1 MNHVPQDQTLAV
13 MLRGG
18 LPENAH
24 RGRISVVA
32 AADGRE
38 LYSVGDT
45 GAPTYVRSTAKP
57 MQAIASL
64 GSGLAQAYGLES
76 RHLAL
81 MGASHRGSPEQMTA
95 LEEMLA
101 LTGVPEEALAVG
113 ATLPAGSR
121 SRDAYVAGGGRPRK
135 LFHTCAGKHLGVLA
149 YSKLK
154 GWPLEGYIH
163 PDHPAQREVLGA
175 VARWT
180 GEETSQV
187 TIGRDGCGFPVA
199 AMPLRRLALGY
210 GRLACPE
217 LAAAAGVDAAEV
229 AAADAVTRAMN
240 AHPLLVEGDRRL
252 ASILLADPNVVAKS
266 GAHGVFAFGLRREQL
281 GVAFTVANGT
291 EIAWPYIAMALLER
305 FGSLEEET
313 KQRLAAAFPAEFL
326 NDAGEQAGRWEVQLP

>member
-1 MNHVPQDQTLAV
+1 MNNVPQDQTLTV

-32 AADGRE
+32 TTDGSE
-38 LYSVGDT
+38 VYSVGDT
-45 GAPTYVRSTAKP
+45 DAPTYVRSTAKP

-64 GSGLAQAYGLES
+64 ANGLAEAFGFDS

-81 MGASHRGSPEQMTA
+81 MGASHRGSPEQMA
-95 LEEMLA
+95 VLEEMLA

-163 PDHPAQREVLGA
+163 PDHSAQRDVLDA

-180 GEETSQV
+180 GEEASRV
-187 TIGRDGCGFPVA
+187 TVGRDGCGFPVA

-217 LAAAAGVDAAEV
+217 LAASAGADAAAV
-229 AAADAVTRAMN
+229 AAADAMTRAMN

-266 GAHGVFAFGLRREQL
+266 GAHGVFAFGLRRERL

-291 EIAWPYIAMALLER
+291 EIAWPYIAKALLER
-305 FGSLEEET
+305 FGSLAEET
-313 KQRLAAAFPAEFL
+313 KQQLKAAFPAEFL
-326 NDAGEQAGRWEVQLP
+326 NDAGEKAGRWEVRLP